1 MINTSRE
8 LLENGKTNNQKFLA
22 LKLIAALS
30 FGKQFSQK
38 SVTINNLILSISTI
52 EKIISAFGL
61 DDQDCLRYRA
71 HNFMQ
76 SDNKRLRRNATRH

>member
-38 SVTINNLILSISTI
+38 SVTIYQFNSVYL
-52 EKIISAFGL
+52 
-61 DDQDCLRYRA
+61 
-71 HNFMQ
+71 H
-76 SDNKRLRRNATRH
+76 H